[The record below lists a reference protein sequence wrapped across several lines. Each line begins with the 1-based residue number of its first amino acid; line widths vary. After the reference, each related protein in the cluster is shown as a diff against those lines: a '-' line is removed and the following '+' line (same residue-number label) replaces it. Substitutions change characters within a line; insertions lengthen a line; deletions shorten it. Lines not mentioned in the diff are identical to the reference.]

1 MKFKGITSEFRQTD
15 EYKQLYS
22 YIMAE
27 CPHMTPYL
35 AEMGIHKHKTDP
47 EYYKKG
53 NKMERDAKR
62 NPQPFKDIPNTV
74 LNTVGVYD
82 DPNHPDLAVEM
93 MSVKENN

>member
-1 MKFKGITSEFRQTD
+1 MKFTGITSEYRQTD

-27 CPHMTPYL
+27 CPTMTPYL
-35 AEMGIHKHKTDP
+35 AEMGIHMHITDP

-53 NKMERDAKR
+53 NKIERDAKR
-62 NPQPFKDIPNTV
+62 NPQPVKDIPNTV
-74 LNTVGVYD
+74 LNNVDIYD

-93 MSVKENN
+93 MSVRE